1 MKSNKGFTLIELV
14 ATITILSIIMMIAVP
29 NVVSILNKNKAQTYV
44 NDARK
49 LVTLAK
55 YLFESDA
62 TIDRP
67 TGGSCVVILLSAL
80 DRTELNKGP
89 ENGRY
94 DLEQSFV
101 VIKYNG
107 TTYEYRVQLYENY
120 TKNGRNV
127 QKGIKLRSYADLVDL
142 TSKNSFVTD
151 KGFIELG
158 SGTHRFDQLD
168 LCTSVKE
175 RS

>member
-62 TIDRP
+62 TI
-67 TGGSCVVILLSAL
+67 